1 MADYEDW
8 LAQWIAEDGERVL
21 WLLRKV
27 VAVSGMTPKEL
38 DERIGWGP
46 GYTSAVLTGR
56 IELEQEH
63 AAAIFFGFGVH
74 PRHFYDVLYPK
85 DLPIG
90 PVDATAD
97 FARLMAR
104 AGFSPKDAPREP
116 PPAAVPMTPAEIEA
130 LIDDAVQRALA
141 AAPSKKRRIGPQ
153 PE

>member
-1 MADYEDW
+1 MDDYEDW
-8 LAQWIAEDGERVL
+8 LARWIAEDGERVL
-21 WLLRKV
+21 WLLRKI

-38 DERIGWGP
+38 DQRIGWGP
-46 GYTSAVLTGR
+46 GYTSALFTRR
-56 IELEQEH
+56 IELEPEH
-63 AAAIFFGFGVH
+63 VGAIFFGFGVH

-104 AGFSPKDAPREP
+104 AGISVEDAPRKP
-116 PPAAVPMTPAEIEA
+116 AAAAVPMTPAEIEA
-130 LIDDAVQRALA
+130 LIDDAIQRALA
-141 AAPSKKRRIGPQ
+141 AAPSKKLRSKPQ